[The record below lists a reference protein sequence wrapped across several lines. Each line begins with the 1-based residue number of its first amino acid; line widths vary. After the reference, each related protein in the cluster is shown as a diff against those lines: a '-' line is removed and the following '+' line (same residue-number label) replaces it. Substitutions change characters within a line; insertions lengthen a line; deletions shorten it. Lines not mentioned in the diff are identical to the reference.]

1 MTIARLYFL
10 CLKISE
16 TINRLNPAL
25 MTDMFKLSDSKNSAR
40 KQNILN
46 LNVTRA
52 NQGWYVERGLKV
64 LGPKILE

>member
-1 MTIARLYFL
+1 
-10 CLKISE
+10 
-16 TINRLNPAL
+16 

>member
-1 MTIARLYFL
+1 MTIARLHFL

-52 NQGWYVERGLKV
+52 NQGWYVERSLKV

>member
-1 MTIARLYFL
+1 
-10 CLKISE
+10 
-16 TINRLNPAL
+16 

-64 LGPKILE
+64 LGTKILE